1 MNDNEKN
8 VRTLSKQEVIEL
20 SNTEKRLKFI
30 DSYKEWGVW
39 LEIPSLKVRIYKIAF
54 PTDEVLYATE
64 YPSHSYFMKECPV
77 VAFRFVKPTSVYGQY
92 ADVRS
97 DVANR
102 LKELKMKY
110 CEEMKKGEK

>member
-1 MNDNEKN
+1 MNGNEKN
-8 VRTLSKQEVIEL
+8 VKTLSKQEVIEI

-39 LEIPSLKVRIYKIAF
+39 IEIPDLKVKIYKIAF
-54 PTDEVLYATE
+54 PTGEVLYATE

-77 VAFRFVKPTSVYGQY
+77 VAFRFLKHDGIYGQH
-92 ADVRS
+92 ADTRS
-97 DVANR
+97 DVVNQ

-110 CEEMKKGEK
+110 CEEMKKGVK